1 MIAEPSVGVT
11 EITDIERICRD
22 QFATDIVIKQAI
34 ISDLT
39 VEETARMTVFETDR
53 KELYAL
59 CQSTQPLTLASIR
72 RIVRGMG
79 AKAEVYIPPDRDQN
93 HFIDYGRK
101 VFASVFPGRKLNS
114 NDDISYYIS
123 QCPYSPALI
132 KIARIDGEIRE
143 YIPIIEQWKK
153 VLEYSYNRIKV
164 Y

>member
-1 MIAEPSVGVT
+1 VTDLYEQVT
-11 EITDIERICRD
+11 EITDIEHICRD

-34 ISDLT
+34 ISGLIVGEAASVT
-39 VEETARMTVFETDR
+39 IVETDR

-59 CQSTQPLTLASIR
+59 CQSTHPLTLASIR
-72 RIVRGMG
+72 RIVRNMG
-79 AKAEVYIPPDRDQN
+79 AEAEVYIPPAHDRN
-93 HFIDYGRK
+93 YFINYGRK
-101 VFASVFPGRKLNS
+101 AFTAVFPGRKLTLH
-114 NDDISYYIS
+114 DDLSYYIS

-143 YIPIIEQWKK
+143 YIPVVEQWKK